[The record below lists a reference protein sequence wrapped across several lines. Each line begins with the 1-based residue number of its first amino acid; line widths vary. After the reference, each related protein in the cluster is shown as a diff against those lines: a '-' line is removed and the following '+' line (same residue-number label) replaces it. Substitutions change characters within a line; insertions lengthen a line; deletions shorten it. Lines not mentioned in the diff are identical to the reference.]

1 MQYAQILI
9 ETKDYHMTTGPAGWT
24 SMLEVKNMKTLKKIL
39 RYVKW
44 FIGAI
49 GCVDLQIEI
58 DD

>member
-1 MQYAQILI
+1 
-9 ETKDYHMTTGPAGWT
+9 MTTGPAGWT